1 MSTFTEIISKNA
13 APKNITKR
21 INGVPVEIKSFVD
34 VETFKNIVN
43 TVVTPCFGEEGYR
56 AENREITSR
65 YAVLKYLTDIDVEEE
80 SVVEIFA
87 QTQNGS
93 WFGDIMREIVKLP
106 LWGEIDLAIDR
117 QIDYMIATRTTAFDK
132 LCNDLSAI
140 IATDFAASLA
150 DIKEVLEKLGN
161 VDADKF
167 VKAVTKKVVKETPSK
182 TKSKA
187 TAKQKDGGANDEKPE
202 GANN

>member
-43 TVVTPCFGEEGYR
+43 TVVTPCFSEEGYR

-93 WFGDIMREIVKLP
+93 WFGDIMREVVKLP

-140 IATDFAASLA
+140 ITTDFAASLA